1 MLYIYVKNVFR
12 FQHIKIR
19 NMSVLYGCYY
29 YKISIPENLLS
40 LCITNRYYK
49 KPMNSN
55 YGIIIDKERKS
66 VKLHI
71 HTREYT
77 KLTHHS
83 LCIPVRRL
91 LDFFFMFFI
100 IIFFSFFYFR
110 RTRRTITRRRNVMH
124 GQKYWVSNGS
134 YIKSNIHKKH
144 LLSNNNNNNN
154 NIICSR

>member
-1 MLYIYVKNVFR
+1 MSRMFFDFNTSKYAICPYCMDVIIIRYRYL
-12 FQHIKIR
+12 KIF
-19 NMSVLYGCYY
+19 Y
-29 YKISIPENLLS
+29 LLS

-124 GQKYWVSNGS
+124 GQKY
-134 YIKSNIHKKH
+134 
-144 LLSNNNNNNN
+144 
-154 NIICSR
+154 